1 MTAILVRV
9 GDVFGW
15 IWQRVLDEPVF
26 TQGLVVAGIAL
37 ATSFG
42 LRWDGLQ
49 VGAVSAFSA
58 AFLSWLTRRAVTSV
72 SNPTLPQG
80 TVVTVETPVG
90 VPDTVKI
97 L

>member
-1 MTAILVRV
+1 MTAIFVRI

-15 IWQRVLDEPVF
+15 IWHRVLEEPVY

-37 ATSFG
+37 ATAYG
-42 LRWDGLQ
+42 LGWNGAQ
-49 VGAVSAFSA
+49 VGAASAFSA
-58 AFLSWLTRRAVTSV
+58 AFLSWLSRKAVTSV

-80 TVVTVETPVG
+80 TVVTVTTPAG
-90 VPDTVKI
+90 MPDVAKI